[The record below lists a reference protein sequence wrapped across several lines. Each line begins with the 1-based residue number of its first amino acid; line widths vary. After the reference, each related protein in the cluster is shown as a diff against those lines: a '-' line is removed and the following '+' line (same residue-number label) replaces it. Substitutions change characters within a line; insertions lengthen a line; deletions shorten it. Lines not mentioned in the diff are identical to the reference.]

1 MTWWAMVAAATVG
14 VWVAVGVGVGVAL
27 LVGELFYPTR
37 TKK

>member
-1 MTWWAMVAAATVG
+1 VTWWAMVAAATVG